1 MGQIKCLSPPFPT
14 PGIVPLSIAYDGED
28 DKFYSESFDYLY
40 YETPQIL
47 KLEPACGPI
56 TGYTQITIIGRN
68 FIDMGFGKVK
78 CSFNNTLMNATI
90 VNEQTIKCSSPR
102 LTEDQESVDTPYLKS
117 FVKVTLNG
125 REFTLEEL
133 QFNYYPELKITKV
146 NRNNGPVSGNTKSI
160 IEGENFNHPHCCN
173 LTVRYGA
180 IEVTPILK
188 NDTFIIVSP

>member
-1 MGQIKCLSPPFPT
+1 
-14 PGIVPLSIAYDGED
+14 
-28 DKFYSESFDYLY
+28 
-40 YETPQIL
+40 
-47 KLEPACGPI
+47 
-56 TGYTQITIIGRN
+56 
-68 FIDMGFGKVK
+68 MGFGKVK

-102 LTEDQESVDTPYLKS
+102 LSEEQESIDTPYLKS

-133 QFNYYPELKITKV
+133 QFNYYPELKIT
-146 NRNNGPVSGNTKSI
+146 GNTKSI

-180 IEVTPILK
+180 IEVVPTLK
-188 NDTFIIVSP
+188 NDTFITISP